1 MQPGEKLAHYEI
13 TGLVGKGGM
22 GEVFRARDQK
32 LGRDVALKILPSAFA
47 ADAERVARF
56 QREARTLASL
66 NHTNIASIYGFE
78 EDGDHHF
85 LVMEL
90 VEGEDLSE
98 RLGRGAVP
106 LDKALDIGHQVAR
119 GLEEA
124 HEQGI
129 VHRDLKPANIKLTPD
144 GKAKI
149 LDFGLARA
157 LEGRAV
163 DQGDLDHSPTIT
175 AAMTQAG
182 VILGTAAYMSPEQA
196 RGKPIDSRT
205 DIWAFGCVLFEML
218 VGEQAYP
225 GDTVS
230 DVIAKILEREVDL
243 DRLPATTPANVRR
256 LLRRCL
262 SKDPGSRLH
271 HIADARLEL
280 DDFDPAATS
289 STDDPAHKPS
299 RLWLGVSWLATAALA
314 LALGFTLLRPQSNP
328 VAVTRF
334 FIEPPAG
341 TSMSEFVLSP
351 DGTALAFVAIEKR
364 GVNQLWLR
372 RFDAAEPERIP
383 NADGLSYPFWSPD
396 GASLGFFQD
405 GKLRRLDLATRTT
418 QTLADAPNGR
428 GAAWSEDGRILFT
441 PEGLDV
447 LYSVPAAGGPATP
460 LTRLHIDDSFPEE
473 ATHRFPHF
481 IAGTESFTYVTQ
493 DPEATFHTARSYLS
507 SLVAPDVREP
517 IVTGLTE
524 VYAPPGYL
532 LFVRE
537 QTLIAQPFDED
548 RMQLSGA
555 ATALATHI
563 SNAYPNT
570 GSASFS
576 VSNNGVLAYR
586 SFDSPETEIVWYDR
600 SGQRLET
607 LTDSETY
614 FVPSLSPDGRRL
626 AYLRTSSDTRELWV
640 EDLDRNA
647 TSRLATAE
655 EGVRINSPRWVSD
668 DALVYVLADGV
679 YRKQVDR
686 NDPPAV
692 IWSAS
697 QSKADDKPMVLMGGE
712 YGDGSLMI
720 LANWDGETDSDLWT
734 FRPGED
740 TDPEV
745 FVRIPGDQRDPSLS
759 PDGSWVL
766 YASNETGRF
775 EVYVHSIDDL
785 GKRRVVSSDGG
796 QMPIW
801 SPDGSEIYYVEPNFD
816 LMAVPFRSRDGVASG
831 TPRRLFT
838 TRPAAVDL
846 FWNLNPRTDL
856 LVARGDRFLFNCAV
870 DAAAS
875 QRVEIVLNWDAE
887 LERD

>member
-1 MQPGEKLAHYEI
+1 LIGKTLAHYEI
-13 TGLVGKGGM
+13 SELLGEGGM
-22 GEVFRARDQK
+22 GAVYRARDTK
-32 LGRDVALKILPSAFA
+32 LDRDVALKLLPASLVN
-47 ADAERVARF
+47 DSERVARF
-56 QREARTLASL
+56 EREARTLASIQ
-66 NHTNIASIYGFE
+66 HAHIASIYGFE
-78 EDGDHHF
+78 HDGAHRF

-90 VEGEDLSE
+90 VEGEDLAE
-98 RLGRGAVP
+98 RIRRGP
-106 LDKALDIGHQVAR
+106 LP
-119 GLEEA
+119 LEEA
-124 HEQGI
+124 IQISRQIALGLEAAHQKEI
-129 VHRDLKPANIKLTPD
+129 VHRDLKPTNIRLMAD
-144 GKAKI
+144 GSVKI

-157 LEGRAV
+157 V
-163 DQGDLDHSPTIT
+163 DPNPDEQDLALSPTIT
-175 AAMTQAG
+175 SAMTQAG

-196 RGKPIDSRT
+196 RGRWVNSRT
-205 DIWAFGCVLFEML
+205 DIWAFGCVLYEML

-230 DVIAKILEREVDL
+230 DVIAKILEREADL

-262 SKDPGSRLH
+262 SKDLETRLH

-280 DDFDPAATS
+280 DDLDSPETS
-289 STDDPAHKPS
+289 SSHDHPQKPS
-299 RLWLGVSWLATAALA
+299 RLLLWTPWLTTIALA
-314 LALGFTLLRPQSNP
+314 AALGFTLLRPQSSS

-364 GVNQLWLR
+364 GINQLWLR
-372 RFDAAEPERIP
+372 RFDEAEPERIP

-428 GAAWSEDGRILFT
+428 GAAWGEDGRILFT

-447 LYSVPAAGGPATP
+447 LHSVPAEGGPVTP
-460 LTRLHIDDSFPEE
+460 VTRLHVDDSFPEE

-481 IAGTESFTYVTQ
+481 IPGTESFTYVAQ
-493 DPEATFHTARSYLS
+493 DPEATFHTARSYLT
-507 SLVAPDVREP
+507 SLGTPDVREP
-517 IVTGLTE
+517 IVAGLTE

-548 RMQLSGA
+548 RMEPAGA

-563 SNAYPNT
+563 SNSYPNT

-586 SFDSPETEIVWYDR
+586 SFISPETELVWYDR
-600 SGQRLET
+600 TGQRLET

-614 FVPSLSPDGRRL
+614 LAPSMSPDGRRL
-626 AYLRTSSDTRELWV
+626 AYLRRSTDTLELWI

-647 TSRLATAE
+647 RSRLVTAE
-655 EGVRINSPRWVSD
+655 GGVRINSPHWVSD
-668 DALVYVLADGV
+668 DTLVYVLADGV
-679 YRKQVDR
+679 YQKRVDR

-697 QSKADDKPMVLMGGE
+697 LSNADDKPMVLMDGT

-745 FVRIPGDQRDPSLS
+745 FVRIPDDQRDPSLS
-759 PDGSWVL
+759 PDGTWVL

-775 EVYVHSIDDL
+775 EVFVQSIDDL
-785 GKRRVVSSDGG
+785 GERRVVSSEGG
-796 QMPIW
+796 QMPRW
-801 SPDGSEIYYVEPNFD
+801 SPDGSEIYYVDPDFD
-816 LMAVPFRSRDGVASG
+816 LMAVSFRSRDGVASG
-831 TPRRLFT
+831 TPLRLFT
-838 TRPAAVDL
+838 TRPAAVDI
-846 FWNLNPRTDL
+846 FSNLIPSTDL
-856 LVARGDRFLFNCAV
+856 LVALGDRFLFSCAV